1 MLKKK
6 KMITLTEE
14 QQKMMKKLN
23 RLQFMI
29 TAISCLIIFLILFLN
44 FQVATVLYVSDIE
57 N

>member
-29 TAISCLIIFLILFLN
+29 TATSCLIVFLILFLN
-44 FQVATVLYVSDIE
+44 FQVATVPSS
-57 N
+57 